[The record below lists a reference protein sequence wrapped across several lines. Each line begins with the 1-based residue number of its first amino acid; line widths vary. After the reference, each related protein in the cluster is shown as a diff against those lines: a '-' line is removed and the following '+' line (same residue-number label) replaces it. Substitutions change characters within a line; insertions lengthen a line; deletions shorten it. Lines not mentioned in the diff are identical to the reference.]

1 MRKKLLS
8 LAALGIVGTLLLT
21 ACAGGSE
28 NENTAASQPAV
39 SDAVLNGTSTVESV
53 LYDSSTVGKQQRM
66 QVYLPAGYDTTQ
78 DSYPVLYLINGG
90 GTDDTAWTGG
100 GNMQEIMDELIVT
113 GTAKPMIVV
122 MPDGGLN
129 GPSEDAPGEDRGQD
143 NGNFGG
149 QGQNQQWDGGQPRGD
164 NSGGN
169 DGQGRNQGGW
179 GNQGGWNGGGQAGGS
194 QEINEE
200 QAAAANEKR
209 ELFITELEQDI
220 IPYIDSS
227 YRTIS
232 EAKSR
237 AVAGFSYGGA
247 ESLYA
252 GVEHTELFNWIGVF
266 SMGIQ
271 GGSSAGAQSVQGSGS
286 SLTPEEFVNANSDFF
301 ADADKT
307 NETIHLFWIAV
318 GKDDQIIS
326 DGAQQLSETLD
337 EYGITHMFKTTNG
350 GHDMSNW
357 QAYLKE
363 FAARIFQAEPYAGT
377 SVDVTE
383 SGSDVASA
391 TVASEDVETIY
402 DSIIRMD
409 THLHVDVPMS
419 NGQTLNDTIDLRV
432 AMENAGMNAIGM
444 TFAVDYV
451 QLTEEGQAYDRF
463 VNALTAMDKILED
476 NGLERTLTA
485 AQMMGNFENGI
496 PIVIQEVEG
505 AHFLEG
511 DVSRLQT
518 AYDRGVRILDLFHDN
533 DADPALGD
541 VYTNAVVYGGLTELG
556 EETLRECERL
566 GILVDM
572 AHASDDTVRD
582 ALAIATKPILISHT
596 GLNTQLG
603 NSQMAQFMLPR
614 LISPE
619 LAKEVADAG
628 GVIGVWP
635 HLANTPEE
643 YAANI
648 KAMVDVV
655 GIDHVTIGTDSKIT
669 PGYDERSGS
678 FRQGSGTANHVFNDV
693 DDNFYHSVI
702 TELVALGFTQEDIY
716 KICGGNFLRVF
727 EAATE

>member
-1 MRKKLLS
+1 MRKKLLMV
-8 LAALGIVGTLLLT
+8 AALGIAGALML
-21 ACAGGSE
+21 AGCAGAAE
-28 NENTAASQPAV
+28 NENPAASQPTV
-39 SDAVLNGTSTVESV
+39 DDAVLNGTSTVESV
-53 LYDSSTVGKQQRM
+53 LYDSSTSGKQQRM
-66 QVYLPAGYDTTQ
+66 QVYLPAGYDSTQ

-100 GNMQEIMDELIVT
+100 GNMQEIMDELNIS
-113 GTAKPMIVV
+113 GTAKPMIIV

-129 GPSEDAPGEDRGQD
+129 EPSEKAPGTDRGQG
-143 NGNFGG
+143 NGWSGG
-149 QGQNQQWDGGQPRGD
+149 QGQNQQWGGQQPQ
-164 NSGGN
+164 GGN
-169 DGQGRNQGGW
+169 FGGRDDHD
-179 GNQGGWNGGGQAGGS
+179 GNQGGWNGGGQNGDS
-194 QEINEE
+194 QEINAE

-220 IPYIDSS
+220 IPYIDSN

-232 EAKSR
+232 EAGSR

-247 ESLYA
+247 EALYA

-286 SLTPEEFVNANSDFF
+286 SLTPEEFVAANSDFF

-307 NETIHLFWIAV
+307 NETVHLFWIAV

-326 DGAQQLSETLD
+326 DGAQQLSDTLD

-357 QAYLKE
+357 QSYLKE
-363 FAARIFQAEPYAGT
+363 FAARIFQAEPYADT

-383 SGSDVASA
+383 SGSAA
-391 TVASEDVETIY
+391 TVAAAANEDMEAIY
-402 DSIIRMD
+402 TSVIRMD
-409 THLHVDVPMS
+409 THLHVDVPMEQS
-419 NGQTLNDTIDLRV
+419 QLPGPDVDLRT

-451 QLTEEGQAYDRF
+451 QLNREGQAYDRF
-463 VNALTAMDKILED
+463 ITALDAQDKILED
-476 NGLERTLTA
+476 SGIERTLNGE
-485 AQMMGNFENGI
+485 QMMENFENGE

-511 DVSRLQT
+511 DVSRLQL
-518 AYDRGVRILDLFHDN
+518 AYDRGLRIFDLFHDN

-541 VYTNAVVYGGLTELG
+541 VYTNPVVYGGLTELG
-556 EETLRECERL
+556 EEAIRESERL
-566 GILVDM
+566 GILVDL
-572 AHASDDTVRD
+572 AHASDATVRD
-582 ALAIATKPILISHT
+582 ALKVATKPILISHT

-603 NSQMAQFMLPR
+603 SSQMANFMLPR

-635 HLANTPEE
+635 HLANSPAE

-669 PGYDERSGS
+669 PEYDERSAS
-678 FRQGSGTANHVFNDV
+678 SRQGSNSANHVWNDV
-693 DDNFYHSVI
+693 DDSFYHSVI
-702 TELVALGFTQEDIY
+702 TELVNLGYSQEDIY
-716 KICGGNFLRVF
+716 KICGGNFYRIF
-727 EAATE
+727 SAATDSN

>member
-1 MRKKLLS
+1 MQKKMIH
-8 LAALGIVGTLLLT
+8 LAALGLAGVLMLT
-21 ACAGGSE
+21 GCASA
-28 NENTAASQPAV
+28 NETDNTVASQTTL
-39 SDAVLNGTSTVESV
+39 SDVVLNEGSTVESI
-53 LYDSSTVGKQQRM
+53 LFNSAAAGKQQRM
-66 QVYLPAGYDTTQ
+66 QVYLPSGYGSTS

-100 GNMQEIMDELIVT
+100 GNMQEIMDELINSEI
-113 GTAKPMIVV
+113 AKPMIVV

-129 GPSEDAPGEDRGQD
+129 DPSEEAPGSDRSQSEG
-143 NGNFGG
+143 GFGG
-149 QGQNQQWDGGQPRGD
+149 QDGNRQRDGQQPQGGNWGGRGGQD
-164 NSGGN
+164 
-169 DGQGRNQGGW
+169 
-179 GNQGGWNGGGQAGGS
+179 GWNGGGQ
-194 QEINEE
+194 EVNEE

-220 IPYIDSS
+220 IPHIDGS

-232 EAKSR
+232 EAESR

-247 ESLYA
+247 EALYA
-252 GVEHTELFNWIGVF
+252 GVEHTDLFHWIGVF

-271 GGSSAGAQSVQGSGS
+271 GGSNAGAQSVQGSGS
-286 SLTPEEFVNANSDFF
+286 SLTPEEFVAANNDFF

-307 NETIHLFWIAV
+307 NGTVHLLWIAV
-318 GKDDQIIS
+318 GKNDQIICN
-326 DGAQQLSETLD
+326 GAEQLSDTLD

-363 FAARIFQAEPYAGT
+363 FAARVFQAEPYA
-377 SVDVTE
+377 DTE
-383 SGSDVASA
+383 A
-391 TVASEDVETIY
+391 DVELAGQETAVPEKVVSNGDVDAIY
-402 DSIIRMD
+402 NSVIRMD
-409 THLHVDVPMS
+409 THLHVDVPMES
-419 NGQTLNDTIDLRV
+419 SQLPGPDVDLRT

-451 QLTEEGQAYDRF
+451 QLNREGQAYDRF
-463 VNALTAMDKILED
+463 LTALDAQDRILED
-476 NGLERTLTA
+476 SGIRRTLNGE
-485 AQMMGNFENGI
+485 QMMENFKNGE

-511 DVSRLQT
+511 DVSRLQI
-518 AYDRGVRILDLFHDN
+518 AYDRGVRIFDLFHDN

-541 VYTNAVVYGGLTELG
+541 VYTNPVVYGGLTELG
-556 EETLRECERL
+556 EDAIRESERL
-566 GILVDM
+566 GILIDL

-582 ALAIATKPILISHT
+582 ALKVATKPILISHT

-603 NSQMAQFMLPR
+603 SSPMASFMLPR

-635 HLANTPEE
+635 HLANSPAE

-648 KAMVDVV
+648 KAMVDAA

-669 PGYDERSGS
+669 PEYDERSGS
-678 FRQGSGTANHVFNDV
+678 SRQGSNAANHVWNDV
-693 DDNFYHSVI
+693 DDSFYHSVI
-702 TELVALGFTQEDIY
+702 SELINLGYSQEDIY
-716 KICGGNFLRVF
+716 KICGGNFYRVF
-727 EAATE
+727 AEATDTH

>member
-1 MRKKLLS
+1 MRKKLLKI
-8 LAALGIVGTLLLT
+8 AALGIAGALMLT
-21 ACAGGSE
+21 GCGGAGE
-28 NENTAASQPAV
+28 NENTAASQTTV
-39 SDAVLNGTSTVESV
+39 SDAVLNGTSTIESV
-53 LYDSSTVGKQQRM
+53 LYDSVTAGKQQRM
-66 QVYLPAGYDTTQ
+66 QVYLPAGYDSTQ

-100 GNMQEIMDELIVT
+100 GNMQEIMDELIVS

-129 GPSEDAPGEDRGQD
+129 DPSEETPGADRVEG
-143 NGNFGG
+143 NGGFGDKS
-149 QGQNQQWDGGQPRGD
+149 QNQQWDGKQPQGDGGQWDGQQPQ
-164 NSGGN
+164 GGN
-169 DGQGRNQGGW
+169 FGGRDGQD
-179 GNQGGWNGGGQAGGS
+179 GNQGGWNGGGQNGGS

-209 ELFITELEQDI
+209 ELFITELEQDV
-220 IPYIDSS
+220 IPYIDSN

-232 EAKSR
+232 EAESR

-247 ESLYA
+247 EALYA

-286 SLTPEEFVNANSDFF
+286 SLSPEEFVAANSDFF

-307 NETIHLFWIAV
+307 NETVQLFWIAV

-326 DGAQQLSETLD
+326 DGAQQLSDTLD

-363 FAARIFQAEPYAGT
+363 FAARIFQAEPYADT

-383 SGSDVASA
+383 SGSATAVAA
-391 TVASEDVETIY
+391 VANENVEAIY
-402 DSIIRMD
+402 NSVIRMD
-409 THLHVDVPMS
+409 THLHVDVPMEQS
-419 NGQTLNDTIDLRV
+419 QLPGPEVDLRT

-451 QLTEEGQAYDRF
+451 QLNREGQAYDRF
-463 VNALTAMDKILED
+463 ITALDAQDKILED
-476 NGLERTLTA
+476 SGIERTLNG
-485 AQMMGNFENGI
+485 AQMMENFENGE

-511 DVSRLQT
+511 DVSRLQV
-518 AYDRGVRILDLFHDN
+518 AYDRGLRIFDLFHDN

-541 VYTNAVVYGGLTELG
+541 VYTNPVVYGGLTELG
-556 EETLRECERL
+556 EEAIRESERL
-566 GILVDM
+566 GILVDL

-582 ALAIATKPILISHT
+582 ALKVATKPILISHT

-603 NSQMAQFMLPR
+603 S
-614 LISPE
+614 S
-619 LAKEVADAG
+619 
-628 GVIGVWP
+628 
-635 HLANTPEE
+635 
-643 YAANI
+643 
-648 KAMVDVV
+648 
-655 GIDHVTIGTDSKIT
+655 
-669 PGYDERSGS
+669 
-678 FRQGSGTANHVFNDV
+678 
-693 DDNFYHSVI
+693 
-702 TELVALGFTQEDIY
+702 
-716 KICGGNFLRVF
+716 
-727 EAATE
+727 